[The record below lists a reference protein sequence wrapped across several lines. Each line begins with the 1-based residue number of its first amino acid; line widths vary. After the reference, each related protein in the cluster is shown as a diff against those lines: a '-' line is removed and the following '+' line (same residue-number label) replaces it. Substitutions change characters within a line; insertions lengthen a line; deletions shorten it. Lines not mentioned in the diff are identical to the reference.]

1 MNKISKFDA
10 KQNFYALL
18 DQVAQGEQ
26 AIITSNGKPVAYMRA
41 FNVYPGSGESAKARL
56 LLRLRSQTGT
66 TEQLW
71 TRSEIYDRT
80 VKKE

>member
-56 LLRLRSQTGT
+56 LLIAVSDRDNGT
-66 TEQLW
+66 TVDAQRDL
-71 TRSEIYDRT
+71 
-80 VKKE
+80 